1 MTVDGRLSPLIEL
14 GAGFHPEFSGRENV
28 YLNGIVLGLTRAQMD
43 QRFDE
48 IVDFAELREFIDDPV
63 RTYSSG
69 MYMRLGFSIAV
80 HAAPDVLLIDE
91 ILAVGDESFA
101 RRCEE
106 WVTGFLDRGGTIL
119 LVSHDLGA
127 VGRWCREVLWI
138 DSGRVRM
145 RGSAREVIA
154 SYVDAVD
161 HESDAVADAEGAS
174 GGHLLE
180 TIRLVDEAGSL
191 CSMVPFGATVVLE
204 VEPRLPGRRRR
215 ALAGSADSEDR
226 RRGLLRN

>member
-1 MTVDGRLSPLIEL
+1 MSRSR
-14 GAGFHPEFSGRENV
+14 GA
-28 YLNGIVLGLTRAQMD
+28 
-43 QRFDE
+43 
-48 IVDFAELREFIDDPV
+48 
-63 RTYSSG
+63 
-69 MYMRLGFSIAV
+69 
-80 HAAPDVLLIDE
+80 
-91 ILAVGDESFA
+91 A
-101 RRCEE
+101 RE

-204 VEPRLPGRRRR
+204 VEPRLPEDVVAPSLEVRIRRIDGVVCYETRT
-215 ALAGSADSEDR
+215 GDEGDSVR
-226 RRGLLRN
+226 P